1 MSTAVNT
8 RVNRY
13 LNQLQLNGVSS
24 SPTPESVVKTVSRSN
39 GVAVVQ
45 INYPPANGW
54 NEYTSVG
61 VLNAY
66 KAACNDSS
74 IKAVVITGTGAN
86 FVAGADINKLQR
98 QQQDPSTSK
107 QSVIDGINKG
117 HKILEQLESGP
128 LPTVAAINGFAL
140 GGGCELAM
148 GCNARVAVSNA
159 AIGLPEL
166 SLGII
171 PGLAGTQRLPR
182 LIGVEAAVPATLTGK
197 HIKAADAL
205 KLGLVDAVVAPAQ
218 LIDAACKLALD
229 IASGKVKR
237 KQSSKLDNKIN
248 KESAIKFIDV
258 ARVDAVKRARGT
270 PQAGAYLDAVRYG
283 IENGFD
289 AGIKREAEIFAEL
302 ITGPVSAA
310 LVHYFF
316 ASRATSKIKDIPIAP
331 SGTAIQTVAVIG
343 GGTMGAGICIAYLMN
358 GYNVILKELNDKLCL
373 MAIERILEQVNRVLK
388 KRKLPSFGAEMVLRN
403 FSTTTTYDQFH
414 KVDLVIEAVLEK
426 LPLKQQI
433 FGELEKVCREDAI
446 LATNTSTI
454 DILRI
459 GEKTQASDRI
469 VGLHFFSPAHI
480 MPLLEIVR
488 SEKTSAQTLSQ
499 CLAMAKRIKKTPVV
513 AGNCPGFIANRAF
526 FPYGQVAGFLVDAG
540 LTPYQVDA
548 AVLKFGMPM
557 GPFRMGD
564 LSGIDIGVNAAQT
577 FLDAYPDR
585 TYKSTLAKELVAAKR
600 FGEKT
605 KQGYYKYVNGKNV
618 PDLEGLQPFIE
629 KSRQVGK
636 QHNIPDL
643 TKLNLS
649 ERDIQEI
656 IFYPVINECARIVG
670 EGYAQS
676 TADVDVAAI
685 TGYGF
690 PAAKGGLMFWAN
702 STKPGQGGGYKRVVE
717 RLQYFSDT
725 FGKDSPKIKSFFAPS
740 NELKQLAQK
749 SSN

>member
-1 MSTAVNT
+1 M
-8 RVNRY
+8 
-13 LNQLQLNGVSS
+13 QLLTCGVY
-24 SPTPESVVKTVSRSN
+24 
-39 GVAVVQ
+39 A
-45 INYPPANGW
+45 
-54 NEYTSVG
+54 
-61 VLNAY
+61 
-66 KAACNDSS
+66 
-74 IKAVVITGTGAN
+74 IT
-86 FVAGADINKLQR
+86 
-98 QQQDPSTSK
+98 
-107 QSVIDGINKG
+107 DGY
-117 HKILEQLESGP
+117 
-128 LPTVAAINGFAL
+128 AL

-148 GCNARVAVSNA
+148 GCNARVAVPTA

-182 LIGVEAAVPATLTGK
+182 LIGVQAAVPATLTGK
-197 HIKAADAL
+197 HIKAADAM
-205 KLGLVDAVVAPAQ
+205 KLGLVDQVVPPAQ
-218 LIDAACKLALD
+218 LLQAAGKLALD
-229 IASGKVKR
+229 IADGKVQR
-237 KQSSKLDNKIN
+237 RQSSQLTDKIN
-248 KESAIKFIDV
+248 NKQDAIKFIET
-258 ARVDAVKRARGT
+258 ARVDAVKRAKGT
-270 PQAGAYLDAVRYG
+270 PQAGAYLDAVKYG
-283 IENGFD
+283 IEHGFD
-289 AGIKREAEIFAEL
+289 AGIQREGEIFAEL
-302 ITGPVSAA
+302 LTGPVSAS

-316 ASRATSKIKDIPIAP
+316 ASRATSKIKDIPTKP
-331 SGTAIQTVAVIG
+331 SGKPIQTVAVIG
-343 GGTMGAGICIAYLMN
+343 GGTMGAGICIAYLLN

-373 MAIERILEQVNRVLK
+373 AAIERILEQVNRVLK
-388 KRKLPSFGAEMVLRN
+388 KRKLPAFGAETVLRN
-403 FSTTTTYDQFH
+403 FSTTTTYDDFG

-433 FGELEKVCREDAI
+433 FGELERVCRKDAI

-454 DILRI
+454 DILKI
-459 GEKTQASDRI
+459 GEKTSANDRI

-488 SEKTSAQTLSQ
+488 SEKTSAQTLAH

-600 FGEKT
+600 LGEKT

-618 PDLEGLQPFIE
+618 PDLEGLQSFIE
-629 KSRQVGK
+629 KSRAEGRK
-636 QHNIPDL
+636 HHIKDITGL
-643 TKLNLS
+643 GLS

-656 IFYPVINECARIVG
+656 VFYPVINECARIVG

-676 TADVDVAAI
+676 TADVDVASI

-702 STKPGQGGGYKRVVE
+702 STKPGMGGGYKRVVE
-717 RLQYFSDT
+717 RLQYFSET

-740 NELKQLAQK
+740 DELKKLAQK
-749 SSN
+749 ESN